1 MQSITI
7 TNQWDEEITI
17 SVGDVVFFKSDI
29 EQGGRVE
36 EIIPRKGYLS
46 SGGYDLRL
54 SNPDGFP
61 GEYLRYA
68 TETIEPAE
76 ICSKS

>member
-1 MQSITI
+1 MNEVTI
-7 TNQWDEEITI
+7 TNQFDETLTFK
-17 SVGDVVFFKSDI
+17 VGDTVFFKSDI
-29 EQGGRVE
+29 EQGGRLE
-36 EIIPRKGYLS
+36 EIIQDRGAFGT
-46 SGGYDLRL
+46 GGIKFRI

-76 ICSKS
+76 VCSK